1 MKIVLTGGGSAGHV
15 TPNIAIAEQLL
26 SRGDEVLYLGSQ
38 HSLEAD
44 LVQQAGLPLVQI
56 TSGKLRRYFDWKNF
70 TDPFLIVLG
79 TIQAVMAIWRFKPH
93 IIFSKGGFAA
103 VPVVVAAWLCR
114 IPVIAHESDVTPG
127 LANRLCFPIAKAI
140 CVNFEASLVHVRG
153 KRALHTGTPLRKAL
167 KNVSDHRGK
176 TFLGLQMDAGSK
188 PILLIVGGS
197 LGAASINQL
206 IFDSVDKL
214 LEHWTVVHVLGASGV
229 KEAPEKIG
237 YLPFQYIGD
246 EFGDVL
252 AAADL
257 VISRAGANALYEL
270 LALQKL
276 HVLIPLGMGASRGE
290 QIQNAALFEK
300 AGCSAVLPE
309 QDATVD
315 SLLALIETVWAQP
328 ERYRAAISGQL
339 AGDGTEKIIELIDT
353 VTKEQRPIANGQN
366 E

>member
-26 SRGDEVLYLGSQ
+26 ARGDEVLYVGSR
-38 HSLEAD
+38 HPLEVD
-44 LVQQAGLPLVQI
+44 LVHQAGLPLVQI

-70 TDPFLIVLG
+70 TDPFRIALG
-79 TIQAVMAIWRFKPH
+79 AVQALMAIWRFRPD
-93 IIFSKGGFAA
+93 IVFSKGGFAA

-140 CVNFEASLVHVRG
+140 CVNFEASLVHVSG
-153 KRALHTGTPLRKAL
+153 KQVLHTGTPLRKAL
-167 KNVSDHRGK
+167 KNVSDQRGK
-176 TFLGLQMDAGSK
+176 TFLGLERESGSK

-206 IFDSVDKL
+206 IFDSIDKL
-214 LEHWTVVHVLGASGV
+214 TENWTVVHVLGAAGIN
-229 KEAPEKIG
+229 EAPEKNG
-237 YLPFQYIGD
+237 YLTFEYIGD

-270 LALQKL
+270 LALKKL
-276 HVLIPLGMGASRGE
+276 HVLIPLGFGASRGD
-290 QIQNAALFEK
+290 QLQNAAFFER
-300 AGCSAVLPE
+300 AGCSAVLHE
-309 QDATVD
+309 QDATVEA
-315 SLLALIETVWAQP
+315 LLAAIEKVWAQP
-328 ERYRAAISGQL
+328 ERYRAAISDQQ
-339 AGDGTEKIIELIDT
+339 AGDGTEKIIELIDA
-353 VTKEQRPIANGQN
+353 VTGVKA
-366 E
+366 